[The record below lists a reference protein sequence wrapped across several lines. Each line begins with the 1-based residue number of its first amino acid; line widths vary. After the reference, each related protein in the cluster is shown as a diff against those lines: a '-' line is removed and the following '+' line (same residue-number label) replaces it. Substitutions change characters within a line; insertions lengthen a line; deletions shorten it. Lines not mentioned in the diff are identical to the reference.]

1 VRERAPSIAEPELVL
16 ATVVAAAIAAL
27 TWLFL
32 VYPADVRGTGRGAQE
47 LTLVVEGDDGID
59 EVAAGLEH
67 LGAIDDA
74 RLFALY
80 ARLLGADER
89 LRRGPVRLRADM
101 SIRTLLAR
109 VAEGLGPTQ
118 IAVLVPEGFDRFEI
132 AARLARWDV
141 CDEAAFLEATEDR
154 ALLDELEITGPSAE
168 GYLLP
173 DTYTFATGSDP
184 RDVVRRFVRAYRAAT
199 DDLFE
204 GSGETRAR
212 LERLHLGP
220 HEVLVLASIVEQEA
234 VAREEQPVIAGVFVN
249 RLESETFLPRHRLQ
263 ADPTISYGCKVEPT
277 RPSCEASMVA
287 ASRERC
293 SRTRRTR
300 TTRTGA
306 RACLPRR
313 SATRACPR
321 SARCSS
327 TRDTITS
334 TSSRAAAADTSSARR
349 STRTTRAWPTCA
361 IASARRRGPRDRA
374 RAVAMP
380 RRKEPVGTLSLFDRD
395 EPTRD
400 PSATLPEAPAAASLR
415 GSLLAPVPAPRA
427 EDIALAARVPP
438 HVHMGTSSWTF
449 AGWADFVYR
458 RHYPSQKEFVRSSLE
473 EYVAH
478 PLLRT
483 VGIDRS
489 YYGPL
494 PREELAS
501 YAALLPEGY
510 RVVMKVWDEIAA
522 LSYPDHAR
530 FGARAGQPNPR
541 FLDVGAFAEHVA
553 LPVEETFR
561 SHLAAYVI
569 EIPPTPH
576 APDVARFEA
585 QLDRFLVEGSA
596 VRPLLGRGARLAPDD
611 RSLPRDPLGARGEP
625 LLLVLDAHA
634 EHRQAARARRAHA
647 GRAGRARAG
656 GGRAADA
663 PARQELREAEG
674 GVRALRSRGGPAARH
689 ARRRR
694 RAGRRLRRGGPPA
707 LRGGEQQG
715 RRLGPEDHRGPR
727 EALRAAHTRG
737 PWGGAVAELRTP
749 RPLAERGAPPRGPAD
764 ASNGHARAVGW
775 GRSGAQDAASAC
787 GAKRPAPRP
796 GRFEQGGSPSEQG

>member
-1 VRERAPSIAEPELVL
+1 MSARRRSRSPELVL

-80 ARLLGADER
+80 ARLLGADEH

-277 RPSCEASMVA
+277 RPSCEGFDG
-287 ASRERC
+287 
-293 SRTRRTR
+293 RRI
-300 TTRTGA
+300 
-306 RACLPRR
+306 
-313 SATRACPR
+313 TRAMLEDSENPYNTYR
-321 SARCSS
+321 REGLPPSPICS
-327 TRDTITS
+327 
-334 TSSRAAAADTSSARR
+334 
-349 STRTTRAWPTCA
+349 PGLPA
-361 IASARRRGPRDRA
+361 I
-374 RAVAMP
+374 RAVLEHA
-380 RRKEPVGTLSLFDRD
+380 RHDYFYFVARGRGRHVF
-395 EPTRD
+395 
-400 PSATLPEAPAAASLR
+400 SATL
-415 GSLLAPVPAPRA
+415 
-427 EDIALAARVPP
+427 
-438 HVHMGTSSWTF
+438 
-449 AGWADFVYR
+449 
-458 RHYPSQKEFVRSSLE
+458 
-473 EYVAH
+473 
-478 PLLRT
+478 
-483 VGIDRS
+483 
-489 YYGPL
+489 
-494 PREELAS
+494 
-501 YAALLPEGY
+501 
-510 RVVMKVWDEIAA
+510 
-522 LSYPDHAR
+522 
-530 FGARAGQPNPR
+530 
-541 FLDVGAFAEHVA
+541 
-553 LPVEETFR
+553 
-561 SHLAAYVI
+561 
-569 EIPPTPH
+569 
-576 APDVARFEA
+576 
-585 QLDRFLVEGSA
+585 
-596 VRPLLGRGARLAPDD
+596 
-611 RSLPRDPLGARGEP
+611 
-625 LLLVLDAHA
+625 DAHN
-634 EHRQAARARRAHA
+634 E
-647 GRAGRARAG
+647 GV
-656 GGRAADA
+656 ADL
-663 PARQELREAEG
+663 RDREREATE
-674 GVRALRSRGGPAARH
+674 AHETEHGP
-689 ARRRR
+689 
-694 RAGRRLRRGGPPA
+694 
-707 LRGGEQQG
+707 
-715 RRLGPEDHRGPR
+715 
-727 EALRAAHTRG
+727 
-737 PWGGAVAELRTP
+737 
-749 RPLAERGAPPRGPAD
+749 
-764 ASNGHARAVGW
+764 
-775 GRSGAQDAASAC
+775 
-787 GAKRPAPRP
+787 
-796 GRFEQGGSPSEQG
+796 